1 MHLQK
6 TLRNAQ
12 VDQLLVN
19 FFFYKIGKPYKSFV
33 FLYIFGGMMV
43 CLGFLDFSRV
53 GLGADWEGWRSERS
67 YKFRKNH
74 LPDY

>member
-1 MHLQK
+1 MHIQK

-33 FLYIFGGMMV
+33 FLYIFWGDDG
-43 CLGFLDFSRV
+43 LFGLFGLFSR
-53 GLGADWEGWRSERS
+53 GAGC
-67 YKFRKNH
+67 
-74 LPDY
+74 